1 MEKEMIKVFAVLRD
15 IIKRNDQ
22 LHRAVIDEFRTLDR
36 EGIAAR
42 FSGEIATQYG
52 MEFEWARQVALKL
65 WAYLDDYEEYAW
77 LL

>member
-22 LHRAVIDEFRTLDR
+22 LHRAASDAFFELDR
-36 EGIAAR
+36 EEMAQR
-42 FSGEIATQYG
+42 FSGEIATQYA
-52 MEFEWARQVALKL
+52 MEFEWAKQVALKL
-65 WAYLDDYEEYAW
+65 WRYLDDREEFAW